1 MYIVKSI
8 KMYKEVLWGHHC
20 FSIGPNIFSLF
31 YFISY
36 TSTRLQVRTDAR
48 NRGKKEEDII

>member
-8 KMYKEVLWGHHC
+8 KMYKEVLWGHHW

-36 TSTRLQVRTDAR
+36 TSTRLQVRRDAR